1 METSN
6 QERVAELT
14 PVVERVL
21 GAALEERVFVRDGHA
36 FPGRTNVYRYY
47 LEGHS
52 AQIPA
57 SVIVKRAPDGH
68 PYDPDATEFPA
79 PAWFLFN
86 NWAGSAFLQTVQ
98 GVAPIGPRF
107 YGGDRDA
114 GLIVVE
120 DLGEVTGLHDLLQRT
135 DPAIAEARLLQ
146 FAALLGRMHAETVG
160 CEAEYNRLREALG
173 PHARTAFYTYAWMD
187 PAWKAAVDAL
197 ALTPSSA
204 CQRELH
210 ALIAA
215 MRTPG
220 PFLAYTHG
228 DPCPDNVLQVNGALR
243 LIDFDVG
250 GFRHALTD
258 GVYGRMHFPTCWCVN
273 RLPRQLPVDME
284 RVYRTEL
291 VQGCPVAAD
300 DEQFYRAVVD
310 ACASWAIGMFHFTPL
325 ADLLR
330 EDRSWGIATL
340 RQRYLLRLPIV
351 AQLTEAHGHL
361 EELGATLRLMAD
373 KLERLWRA
381 EVDEVPSYV
390 AFR

>member
-6 QERVAELT
+6 PERVAELT
-14 PVVERVL
+14 TVVERVL
-21 GAALEERVFVRDGHA
+21 SAALKERVFVRDGHA
-36 FPGRTNVYRYY
+36 FPERTNVYRYY
-47 LEGHS
+47 LEARS
-52 AQIPA
+52 AQTPS
-57 SVIVKRAPDGH
+57 SVIVKRAPDGQ

-98 GVAPIGPRF
+98 GAAPIGPRF

-120 DLGEVTGLHDLLQRT
+120 DLGDVTGLHDLLQGT
-135 DPAIAEARLLQ
+135 DPAIAEASLLQ
-146 FAALLGRMHAETVG
+146 FAALLGRMHAQTFG
-160 CEAEYNRLREALG
+160 CEAEYNRLRDALG
-173 PHARTAFYTYAWMD
+173 PHARTTFYTYAWMD

-197 ALTPSSA
+197 ALTPSAA
-204 CQRELH
+204 CRRELH

-215 MRTPG
+215 MRMPG

-258 GVYGRMHFPTCWCVN
+258 GVYGRIHFPTCWCVN
-273 RLPRQLPVDME
+273 RLPTKLPVDME
-284 RVYRTEL
+284 RVYRAEL

-300 DEQFYRAVVD
+300 NEQFYRAVVD
-310 ACASWAIGMFHFTPL
+310 ACASWAISMFHFTPL

-330 EDRSWGIATL
+330 EDKPWGIATL
-340 RQRYLLRLPIV
+340 RQRYLVRLPIV

-361 EELGATLRLMAD
+361 EALGATLREMAD
-373 KLERLWRA
+373 NLERLWRA
-381 EVDEVPSYV
+381 EVDELPDYA